1 MARGWD
7 SKAIEDQQAA
17 AEAEKQNRSKP
28 QLTAE
33 ERARRARRDGL
44 LLARTKLVND
54 LASAADQRYRA
65 MLERAIADLD
75 RELGL
80 DSRQS

>member
-28 QLTAE
+28 QLTAD
-33 ERARRARRDGL
+33 ERERRARREGL

-54 LASAADQRYRA
+54 LALAADQRYRA

-75 RELGL
+75 REL
-80 DSRQS
+80 S

>member
-17 AEAEKQNRSKP
+17 AEADKQNRSKP
-28 QLTAE
+28 QLTAD
-33 ERARRARRDGL
+33 ERERRARREGL

-75 RELGL
+75 REL
-80 DSRQS
+80 S

>member
-33 ERARRARRDGL
+33 ERERRARRDGL

-54 LASAADQRYRA
+54 LASTADQRYRA

-75 RELGL
+75 RELG
-80 DSRQS
+80 

>member
-33 ERARRARRDGL
+33 ERERRARRDGL

-65 MLERAIADLD
+65 MLERAIGDLD
-75 RELGL
+75 RELG
-80 DSRQS
+80 